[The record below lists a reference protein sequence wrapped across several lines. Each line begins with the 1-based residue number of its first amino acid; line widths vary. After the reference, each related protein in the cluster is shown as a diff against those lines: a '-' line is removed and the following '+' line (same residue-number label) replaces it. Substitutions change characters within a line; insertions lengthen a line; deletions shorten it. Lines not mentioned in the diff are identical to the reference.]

1 MLDLG
6 AGLPGIV
13 PLCQVAVAEVDT
25 VVVLVVLVVFVE
37 VVKVVEVEVLVG
49 LDGRVFVRARS
60 SGQLG
65 KMEIEN
71 LTRS

>member
-6 AGLPGIV
+6 DGLPGID
-13 PLCQVAVAEVDT
+13 PLCQVAVVEVEA
-25 VVVLVVLVVFVE
+25 VVVLVVFVE
-37 VVKVVEVEVLVG
+37 IVKVVEVEVLVG
-49 LDGRVFVRARS
+49 LDGRVFARARR

-65 KMEIEN
+65 KMEIES

>member
-6 AGLPGIV
+6 DGLPGID
-13 PLCQVAVAEVDT
+13 PLCQVAVAEVEA
-25 VVVLVVLVVFVE
+25 VVVLEVFVE
-37 VVKVVEVEVLVG
+37 VKVLVG
-49 LDGRVFVRARS
+49 LDGRVFARARS

-65 KMEIEN
+65 KMEIES

>member
-6 AGLPGIV
+6 DGLPGID
-13 PLCQVAVAEVDT
+13 PLCQVAVAEVEA
-25 VVVLVVLVVFVE
+25 VVVLEVFVE
-37 VVKVVEVEVLVG
+37 VKVLVG
-49 LDGRVFVRARS
+49 LDGRVFARARR

-65 KMEIEN
+65 KMEIES